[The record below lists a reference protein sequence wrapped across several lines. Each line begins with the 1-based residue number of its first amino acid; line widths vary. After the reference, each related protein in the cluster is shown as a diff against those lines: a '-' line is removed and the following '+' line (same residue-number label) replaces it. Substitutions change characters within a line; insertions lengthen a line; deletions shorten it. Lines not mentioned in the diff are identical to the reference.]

1 MRTNIRIDRF
11 SWLFSWLLQHQLE
24 STYMIDMDN
33 DTCSGHFRPIAFGQV
48 AGQSDHFWRGVR
60 NLVVA
65 CVFWMN
71 CNFSFHF
78 NSTFLFHISP
88 AELSIAQC
96 YTIVNRQYQRIS
108 GNFAPKPHQTLR
120 KCRQSKRPSLEKFPV
135 TAQCQKNPIKRPVL
149 RFGGINIAGR
159 PLPPPFTPVFWG
171 LARQLE
177 RPCGRHCR
185 WWRSG

>member
-1 MRTNIRIDRF
+1 MRTNIRIDR
-11 SWLFSWLLQHQLE
+11 FSWLLQHQLE

-120 KCRQSKRPSLEKFPV
+120 KCRQSKRPSLEIFPV
-135 TAQCQKNPIKRPVL
+135 TAQCQPTPKNGLFCVWGYQYSGSASTPPIYP
-149 RFGGINIAGR
+149 RFLGVGEAIR
-159 PLPPPFTPVFWG
+159 TSV
-171 LARQLE
+171 
-177 RPCGRHCR
+177 
-185 WWRSG
+185 RSSLSMVA